1 MKVLSAI
8 FIHFSQLS
16 ISKYLQPYSI
26 ILAFFP
32 SNPLLLVS
40 FLTASFIH
48 IKRYF
53 FLTLNLS
60 FTFYKDLSNF
70 HTFFLLVNAFLFS
83 YLSIFTAELVSFFFF
98 SPTNEVLFGIFILPV
113 CCSYFFSYY
122 NSLLHFFF
130 CHVLCCQLPFIV
142 SSLSRNLFIVTANI
156 SSILSFHLL
165 LLINRTLHQSAIVN
179 SIRWFIRPCFLFLFL
194 SILP

>member
-70 HTFFLLVNAFLFS
+70 HTFFLLVNAFLFFLFIYIHS
-83 YLSIFTAELVSFFFF
+83 RTCFFFF
-98 SPTNEVLFGIFILPV
+98 LFSDKWSSFRYFYPSCLLFIFFLLLQQLTSFFLLP
-113 CCSYFFSYY
+113 C
-122 NSLLHFFF
+122 SLLSIAFYSF
-130 CHVLCCQLPFIV
+130 LPFSKFIYRY
-142 SSLSRNLFIVTANI
+142 SQYLIHSL
-156 SSILSFHLL
+156 
-165 LLINRTLHQSAIVN
+165 
-179 SIRWFIRPCFLFLFL
+179 
-194 SILP
+194 LPPPPPY